1 MFLIGEERNKE
12 NIARIGTFI
21 ELPSSRE
28 NDKGSLSIIKL
39 KGLFQ
44 DAISPLRKCELWSF
58 LYTSFQYFLSASP
71 ERQFKVETMQ
81 LRKTTYTAHNP
92 QHTTS

>member
-28 NDKGSLSIIKL
+28 NDEGSLSII
-39 KGLFQ
+39 
-44 DAISPLRKCELWSF
+44 
-58 LYTSFQYFLSASP
+58 
-71 ERQFKVETMQ
+71 
-81 LRKTTYTAHNP
+81 
-92 QHTTS
+92 